1 MSQLVSFYET
11 APVTD
16 KRGLLTDVIQR
27 PMQVRSGYDVIEG
40 EVVPR
45 VVYVQAPIEGRPLL
59 VPFGQYDAWSLR
71 QRFEEALRVMNTLGA
86 CEIEC
91 ATYSARRNAVAAR
104 VGVGPMAGW
113 GKVTRTQSTDFDYS
127 FSGTGAAPR
136 DPGPI
141 RWSNIPGLDAA
152 KQSVLLNGGRRV
164 EITIESESEF
174 AADSDLARRLK
185 SSGLVLG
192 LEGRTQAKTLLRIK
206 AEFPAV

>member
-16 KRGLLTDVIQR
+16 RRGLLTDVIQR
-27 PMQVRSGYDVIEG
+27 PMQVRSTYSVIEG
-40 EVVPR
+40 EIVPR
-45 VVYVQAPIEGRPLL
+45 VVYVQAPIEGRSLL

-91 ATYSARRNAVAAR
+91 TTYSARRNAVAAR
-104 VGVGPMAGW
+104 VGVGPVAGW
-113 GKVTRTQSTDFDYS
+113 GKVQRTQSTDFDYS

-141 RWSNIPGLDAA
+141 RWTNIPGLDAA
-152 KQSVLLNGGRRV
+152 KESVLLNGGRRV

-185 SSGLVLG
+185 NAGLVLG

-206 AEFPAV
+206 AEFPPV

>member
-27 PMQVRSGYDVIEG
+27 PMQVRSGYDVVEG

-91 ATYSARRNAVAAR
+91 AT
-104 VGVGPMAGW
+104 
-113 GKVTRTQSTDFDYS
+113 
-127 FSGTGAAPR
+127 
-136 DPGPI
+136 
-141 RWSNIPGLDAA
+141 
-152 KQSVLLNGGRRV
+152 
-164 EITIESESEF
+164 
-174 AADSDLARRLK
+174 
-185 SSGLVLG
+185 
-192 LEGRTQAKTLLRIK
+192 
-206 AEFPAV
+206 